1 MRGMIVVNTA
11 NKARKH
17 GITESRFGYLMVM
30 PALICIGLIA
40 LYPVAQTFW
49 LSLHRLRLQFPDM
62 TRFIGLQNYI
72 TVFSDERFINAT
84 INTIEFTVISVALEL
99 VFGLGVAMLM
109 NKEYRGR
116 GLVRAAALVPWAIPT
131 TVSAMMWKFIYND
144 QMGVL
149 NDILVRLH
157 LIPTYRAWLGSEAT
171 AMGAAIAAD
180 VWKTTPF
187 MALLLLAGLQVIPK
201 ELYEAATVDGASPVR
216 QFITITLP
224 LLRPT
229 ILVALI
235 FRTLDA
241 FRVFDLIYVLT
252 GGGPGNSTETLSVY
266 AYKTLF
272 RNMDFGMGSAMAVLI
287 FVFIFIISLIYIRIL
302 GSGSDAE

>member
-1 MRGMIVVNTA
+1 MNAVKRTRRQGLS
-11 NKARKH
+11 
-17 GITESRFGYLMVM
+17 ESQFGYLMVF
-30 PALICIGLIA
+30 PALLCIGLIA
-40 LYPVAQTFW
+40 LYPVVQTFW

-62 TRFIGLQNYI
+62 TKFVGLQNYI
-72 TVFSDERFINAT
+72 TIFGDDRFINAT
-84 INTIEFTVISVALEL
+84 INTVEFTIVSVALEL
-99 VFGLGVAMLM
+99 VFGLCIAMLM
-109 NKEYRGR
+109 NKEYKGR
-116 GLVRAAALVPWAIPT
+116 GLMRAAALVPWAIPT

-144 QMGVL
+144 QLGVL

-157 LIPTYRAWLGSEAT
+157 IIPEYKAWLGSEVT
-171 AMGAAIAAD
+171 AMGAAIVAD

-187 MALLLLAGLQVIPK
+187 MALLLLAGLQVIPR
-201 ELYEAATVDGASPVR
+201 ELYEAATVDGASAWR

-241 FRVFDLIYVLT
+241 FRVFDLVYVLT

-272 RNMDFGMGSAMAVLI
+272 RNMDFGMGSALSVII

-302 GSGSDAE
+302 SSGSSAE

>member
-1 MRGMIVVNTA
+1 MNTT
-11 NKARKH
+11 NKAHKRSM
-17 GITESRFGYLMVM
+17 TESQFGYLMVM
-30 PALICIGLIA
+30 PALLCIGLIA
-40 LYPVAQTFW
+40 LYPVVQTFW

-62 TRFIGLQNYI
+62 TKFIGLQNYI
-72 TVFSDERFINAT
+72 TIFNDDRFINAT
-84 INTIEFTVISVALEL
+84 INTVEFTVISVALEL
-99 VFGLGVAMLM
+99 VFGLGIAMLM
-109 NKEYRGR
+109 NKEYKGR
-116 GLVRAAALVPWAIPT
+116 GLMRAAALVPWAIPT

-144 QMGVL
+144 QLGVL
-149 NDILVRLH
+149 NDILVKLH
-157 LIPTYRAWLGSEAT
+157 IIPEYKAWLGSEAT

-201 ELYEAATVDGASPVR
+201 ELYEAATVDGASPWR
-216 QFITITLP
+216 QFTTITLP

-272 RNMDFGMGSAMAVLI
+272 RNMDFGMGSTLAVLI
-287 FVFIFIISLIYIRIL
+287 FIFIFIISLIYIRIL
-302 GSGSDAE
+302 SSGGKED

>member
-1 MRGMIVVNTA
+1 MNTA
-11 NKARKH
+11 NKSRKH
-17 GITESRFGYLMVM
+17 GMTESQFGYLMVM
-30 PALICIGLIA
+30 PALICIGLIS
-40 LYPVAQTFW
+40 LYPVIQTFW
-49 LSLHRLRLQFPDM
+49 LSLHRLRLQFPNM
-62 TRFIGLQNYI
+62 TKFIGLQNYI
-72 TVFSDERFINAT
+72 TIFSDDRFVNAT
-84 INTIEFTVISVALEL
+84 INTVEFTVISVALEL

-109 NKEYRGR
+109 NKEYKGR
-116 GLVRAAALVPWAIPT
+116 GLMRAAALVPWAIPT

-144 QMGVL
+144 QLGVL
-149 NDILVRLH
+149 NDILVRIH
-157 LIPTYRAWLGSEAT
+157 LIPAYKAWLGSEAT
-171 AMGAAIAAD
+171 AMGAAITAD

-201 ELYEAATVDGASPVR
+201 ELYEAARVDGASPWR
-216 QFITITLP
+216 QFVTITLP

-272 RNMDFGMGSAMAVLI
+272 RNMDFGMGSTMAVLI

-302 GSGSDAE
+302 GSGNGTE